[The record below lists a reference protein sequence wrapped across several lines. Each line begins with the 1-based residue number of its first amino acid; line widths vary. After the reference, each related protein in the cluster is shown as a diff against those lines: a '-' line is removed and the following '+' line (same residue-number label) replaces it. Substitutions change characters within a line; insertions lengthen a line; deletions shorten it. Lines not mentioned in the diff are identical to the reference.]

1 MAELPKLPG
10 IPSINPVQDQTL
22 STILRSIKENIEIL
36 GSAVSGRPMPNGLT
50 INSGFNNALGTNNLG
65 FITNDGYDPLTDYTP
80 PPAPT
85 GFSAQGAFS
94 NIILEWDPPSYQN
107 HAYTEVWRATTDAIG
122 AASLIG
128 FAPGSVFADVLGN
141 NATYYYWVRFV
152 SKANVTGPYNS
163 NSGTPAHTS
172 LDPEYALQVL
182 SGVISSGQLNTEL
195 NTSINLI
202 EAPAS
207 VVNSVNARI
216 AVVQGQV
223 STLLQTPAYDNTKTY
238 AVNDQVQYSG
248 GLYICTAPTTGNL
261 PTNTAYWDKIGDYTS
276 LGDAVAAHTVQIS
289 QLDLGLATEV
299 SERSVLASQLRGGY
313 TGTDLNA
320 VTSGLV
326 YQERVARTSAVGAV
340 ASDLTVLAATV
351 GTKTRVYSQTTAP
364 TGASVGDLWID
375 TTFTYTNGYWDG
387 DYSIKANHMYRW
399 NGSTWLEAID
409 YGFYDTLAAITI
421 ERNSRV
427 SADEAF
433 TSQINSL
440 VTQTNNN
447 ASSISLEQSTR
458 ANADSALAANITTL
472 FATTASTNAAL
483 QTEQTTRANADSAL
497 SSSITTLQSTVAG
510 NTTSISTN
518 TSSIN
523 GIQGIYSVKISN
535 NGTLSGF
542 GLMSTLTSGGA
553 VTSQFL
559 ISANQ
564 FAVIAPGATFGT
576 PSSVPLAVL
585 TTAQTINGVAFNPG
599 VYIDGGSIV
608 TASIKTAAIGDLAV
622 DSAKIANGAIVNA
635 KIADASIT
643 TAKIEDAS
651 ISTAKI
657 QLLAVGSAQIANAS
671 ISDAKISDL
680 NAAKITAGTINA
692 DRIAA
697 ASITASK
704 IDSRN
709 LTIKDA
715 AGNILFGAGTNLNW
729 ALVTGTG
736 RPADNADVTAN
747 NTAAGIANQ
756 GAFAT
761 LSQITG
767 SNISTYIASAA
778 IGTAYI
784 ADASISSAKIQNA
797 AINNAKIGDAQ
808 VDTLKIGAN
817 AVSSSIFVS
826 SSSSISFTPDAGSQ
840 VFVFLSLI
848 SNSAVYYVDWGTR
861 FIFSLNVTRNGST
874 IASYR
879 PAISSA
885 EGRQQVNG
893 FRPAYVCADST
904 VSFSLIGNG
913 STTTLAASSNGAG
926 SYDWAVFILK
936 R

>member
-1 MAELPKLPG
+1 MADLPKLPG

-36 GSAVSGRPMPNGLT
+36 GSAVSGRPMPNGLV
-50 INSGFNNALGTNNLG
+50 IDAGFNNAIAAGSSTTAATSSN
-65 FITNDGYDPLTDYTP
+65 YDPFTDYTP

-94 NIILEWDPPSYQN
+94 NIILEWDDPTYQN
-107 HAYTEVWRATTDAIG
+107 HSYTEVWRATSDAIG
-122 AASLIG
+122 SAVLIG

-141 NATYYYWVRFV
+141 NTTYYYWVRFV
-152 SKANVTGPYNS
+152 SKANVTGPYNNS
-163 NSGTPAHTS
+163 SGTPAHTS

-182 SGVISSGQLNTEL
+182 SGSLTTGQLNTEL
-195 NTSINLI
+195 NTRIDLVD
-202 EAPAS
+202 APAS
-207 VVNSVNARI
+207 TVNSVNARI

-223 STLLQTPAYDNTKTY
+223 STLLQTPIYDNTKSY
-238 AVNDQVQYSG
+238 IVNEQVQYNG

-276 LGDAVAAHTVQIS
+276 LGDAVAAHTIQIA
-289 QLDLGLATEV
+289 QLNTDLGTEV
-299 SERSVLASQLRGGY
+299 TERSVLASQLRGGY

-326 YQERVARTSAVGAV
+326 YQERVARTSAIGAV

-364 TGASVGDLWID
+364 TGASTGDLWID

-387 DYSIKANHMYRW
+387 DYSIKSNHMYRW
-399 NGSTWLEAID
+399 NGSAWLEAID

-421 ERNSRV
+421 ERNARV

-447 ASSISLEQSTR
+447 ASAITLEQTTR

-472 FATTASTNAAL
+472 FSTTASTNAAL
-483 QTEQTTRANADSAL
+483 QIEQTTRANADSAL

-510 NTTSISTN
+510 NTTSIQQN
-518 TSSIN
+518 TSTIN

-585 TTAQTINGVAFNPG
+585 TTAQTINGVSFNPG

-643 TAKIEDAS
+643 NAKIQDAS

-657 QLLAVGSAQIANAS
+657 QNAAIGSAQIANAS
-671 ISDAKISDL
+671 ITDAKISDL
-680 NAAKITAGTINA
+680 NASKITAGTINA

-697 ASITASK
+697 ASITAAK

-715 AGNILFGAGTNLNW
+715 NGNVLFGAGTSLSW
-729 ALVTGTG
+729 SLVTGTG
-736 RPADNADVTAN
+736 RPADYADVTAN

-767 SNISTYIASAA
+767 SNISTYIAAAA
-778 IGTAYI
+778 IGQAYI

-808 VDTLKIGAN
+808 VDTIKIGAN
-817 AVSSSIFVS
+817 AVSSSIFLQNS
-826 SSSSISFTPDAGSQ
+826 GSITFTPDNGAQ
-840 VFVFLSLI
+840 VLVLLTLK
-848 SNSAVYYVDWGTR
+848 SNNQTVQVGGYRS
-861 FIFSLNVTRNGST
+861 IFSMT
-874 IASYR
+874 IYK
-879 PAISSA
+879 
-885 EGRQQVNG
+885 
-893 FRPAYVCADST
+893 
-904 VSFSLIGNG
+904 
-913 STTTLAASSNGAG
+913 NGAG
-926 SYDWAVFILK
+926 YLGIIPACGWYAYFGGQLNYSQSAVADCTYSFIDYGAGVPVTYSASVNTSASFNWAVFILK